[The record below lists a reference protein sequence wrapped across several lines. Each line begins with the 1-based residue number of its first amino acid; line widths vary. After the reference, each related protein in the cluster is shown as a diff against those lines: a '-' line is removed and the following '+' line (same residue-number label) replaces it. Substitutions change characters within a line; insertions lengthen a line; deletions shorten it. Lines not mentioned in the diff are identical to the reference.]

1 MAGKLT
7 LSNRLI
13 SDNIRI
19 RRLSHGLLSVL
30 PDPDNYT
37 IANKSQEAAKN
48 NLNKTYYKLI
58 SNFTQVKGR

>member
-13 SDNIRI
+13 SDNIT
-19 RRLSHGLLSVL
+19 RLSHDLLSVL

>member
-13 SDNIRI
+13 SDYI

>member
-13 SDNIRI
+13 SDNI

-48 NLNKTYYKLI
+48 NLNKTHYKLI

>member
-13 SDNIRI
+13 SDNI

>member
-13 SDNIRI
+13 SDNIR
-19 RRLSHGLLSVL
+19 RLAHGLLTVL
-30 PDPDNYT
+30 PGPVNYT
-37 IANKSQEAAKN
+37 VGNKSQEAAKN

>member
-13 SDNIRI
+13 SDNI

-48 NLNKTYYKLI
+48 NLKQNLL
-58 SNFTQVKGR
+58 